1 MLRETSRPAGA
12 SKGVGFSDQLVVF
25 GPAIPK
31 AKVFVHRGEVAEQ
44 RMMSEPFADHP
55 GNPRSLSEHFQHTVV
70 SEESLEGVPS
80 IRIPNEDVVLRPP
93 GKKRARFVAERHVAE
108 MIPADCFEQ
117 SHGEG
122 CDSGLETPCTE
133 SDGSDGKRAITGCSA
148 FDLLKGG
155 VMSEEDLRECTRIN
169 TRLNSMPSGGDF
181 SFMNSSE
188 EVQSET
194 SASGEESGS
203 EDEEDGHSLTST
215 SSSEEDL
222 RLSRKMIRVDG
233 SAKLSSASGLADD
246 DFSEEEED
254 EFGIEG
260 AERVDEE
267 EAVQV
272 RSFGR
277 SFAKVSLRD
286 GEDVIIRDPRKK
298 EERKGNVAFAEVTEE
313 AEGREYSGEVVEGDR
328 STDGSTRPNADI
340 TACKSSPPE
349 RKSRMRDTFTRRS
362 SNASSRQDTPA
373 TGMNIVVLRDGDGI
387 RDDASES
394 VFTESDYGPPSCFPS
409 RRTTILRQRAR
420 TITGEKS
427 SSGHRR
433 RSLFSVIGDRG
444 RQGRNGC
451 GRKAERELVAI
462 PDMDAEV
469 RGQQEGGQRMVKNV
483 SLQQDDWIEFATNQ
497 ASQQKHPW
505 LVRLVSSSGRP
516 GSTGGMEDSGRGGG
530 NGRREGRRRRRLLL
544 LRWWSRKE

>member
-1 MLRETSRPAGA
+1 MLRETSRPAGP

-25 GPAIPK
+25 GPSIPK
-31 AKVFVHRGEVAEQ
+31 ARVFVHRGQVAEQ
-44 RMMSEPFADHP
+44 RMMSEPYADHP
-55 GNPRSLSEHFQHTVV
+55 SNPRSLSEQFQHTVV

-108 MIPADCFEQ
+108 MIPADAFEP
-117 SHGEG
+117 SPVEA

-133 SDGSDGKRAITGCSA
+133 SDGSDGKRPLTGTSA
-148 FDLLKGG
+148 FDLLRGG

-188 EVQSET
+188 DVHSET
-194 SASGEESGS
+194 SASAEESES
-203 EDEEDGHSLTST
+203 EDEDDDHSLTST
-215 SSSEEDL
+215 SSSEEEL

-233 SAKLSSASGLADD
+233 SAKLSSASGLADE
-246 DFSEEEED
+246 DFSGDDED

-298 EERKGNVAFAEVTEE
+298 DDRKGNVAFAEVTEE
-313 AEGREYSGEVVEGDR
+313 VEGREYSGQVADGDR
-328 STDGSTRPNADI
+328 NTDGSTRPNADI
-340 TACKSSPPE
+340 TICRSTPPQ
-349 RKSRMRDTFTRRS
+349 RKSKMKITFARRS
-362 SNASSRQDTPA
+362 SNTSSKQDSA
-373 TGMNIVVLRDGDGI
+373 VVAMNVVALRDGDGL
-387 RDDASES
+387 RDDVSES
-394 VFTESDYGPPSCFPS
+394 AYTESDYGPPSCFPS
-409 RRTTILRQRAR
+409 RRTTLLRQRAR
-420 TITGEKS
+420 TITGERS
-427 SSGHRR
+427 SSGSRR
-433 RSLFSVIGDRG
+433 RSFFSVIGDRG
-444 RQGRNGC
+444 KHGRHGC
-451 GRKAERELVAI
+451 GRSGEREVVAI

-469 RGQQEGGQRMVKNV
+469 RAQREGGQGMVKNV
-483 SLQQDDWIEFATNQ
+483 SLQRDDWIEFATNQ

-505 LVRLVSSSGRP
+505 LVRLVSSNGRP
-516 GSTGGMEDSGRGGG
+516 RSTGGMDDGGRNGGS
-530 NGRREGRRRRRLLL
+530 GRREGRRRRRRF
-544 LRWWSRKE
+544 LRWWGGKE